1 VDFRFIPKNR
11 ELRIK
16 NGKAKPNSGS
26 GAKISNILQ
35 LISILILLF
44 LKKGLNQY
52 GKPKFVQME
61 TLSA

>member
-1 VDFRFIPKNR
+1 MMSSHINCG
-11 ELRIK
+11 
-16 NGKAKPNSGS
+16 NGS

-35 LISILILLF
+35 LISILILIF